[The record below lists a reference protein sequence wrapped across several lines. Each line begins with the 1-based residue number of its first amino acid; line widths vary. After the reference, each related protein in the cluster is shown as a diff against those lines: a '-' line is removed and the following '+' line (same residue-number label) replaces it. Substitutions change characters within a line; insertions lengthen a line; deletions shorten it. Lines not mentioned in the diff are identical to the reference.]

1 MTANVTPTTGMDS
14 TELRKAFGAF
24 PTGVV
29 ALAGM
34 SGPEPTVI
42 VASSFAV
49 GVSQEPPLVMFAVQ
63 QSSTTWPILRDL
75 PSLGVSV
82 LGESHTEIIRQL
94 SAKDKTQRFAGVGT
108 TVLPSGAL
116 LLDDA
121 PVHFECAIESSHTAG
136 DHEIVVLRVTGL
148 ANDHSKQPIVLHR
161 SAFARL
167 GA

>member
-1 MTANVTPTTGMDS
+1 MTTLIPTAEIDS

-34 SGPEPTVI
+34 AGDEPTVI

-63 QSSTTWPILRDL
+63 QSSTTWPVLRGL
-75 PSLGVSV
+75 PTLGISV
-82 LGESHTEIIRQL
+82 LGETHTEVIRQL
-94 SAKDKTQRFAGVGT
+94 SSKDKTRRFASVDT

-116 LLDDA
+116 LLDEA
-121 PVHFECAIESSHTAG
+121 PVHFECSIESSHVAG
-136 DHEIVVLRVTGL
+136 DHEIVVLRVIGL
-148 ANDHSKQPIVLHR
+148 ANDHSKNPIVFHR

-167 GA
+167 SA

>member
-1 MTANVTPTTGMDS
+1 MTTPVTPTTDLDS

-34 SGPEPTVI
+34 SGAEPAVI

-63 QSSTTWPILRDL
+63 QSSTTWPILREL

-82 LGESHTEIIRQL
+82 LGESHTDVIRQL
-94 SAKDKTQRFAGVGT
+94 SAKDKNQRFAGVET
-108 TVLPSGAL
+108 TVLSSGAL
-116 LLDDA
+116 LLADA

-148 ANDHSKQPIVLHR
+148 ASDHSKQPIVFHR

-167 GA
+167 SA

>member
-1 MTANVTPTTGMDS
+1 MTTSVTPTTDLDS

-34 SGPEPTVI
+34 SDAEPTVI

-82 LGESHTEIIRQL
+82 LGESHTEVIRQL
-94 SAKDKTQRFAGVGT
+94 SSKDKTQRFAGVAT
-108 TVLPSGAL
+108 TVLSSGAL

-148 ANDHSKQPIVLHR
+148 ANDHSKQPIVFHR

-167 GA
+167 SA

>member
-1 MTANVTPTTGMDS
+1 MTS
-14 TELRKAFGAF
+14 TADLDPAELRKAFGAF

-34 SGPEPTVI
+34 SDTVATVL

-49 GVSQEPPLVMFAVQ
+49 GVSQDPPLVMFAVQ
-63 QSSTTWPILRDL
+63 QSSTTWPTLKDL
-75 PSLGVSV
+75 PTLGVSV
-82 LGESHTEIIRQL
+82 LGESHTEVIRQL
-94 SAKDKTQRFAGVGT
+94 SSKDKTQRFTGVAT
-108 TVLPSGAL
+108 TVLPGGAV

-136 DHEIVVLRVTGL
+136 DHEIVVLRVVGL
-148 ANDHSKQPIVLHR
+148 ANDHSKQPIIFHR

-167 GA
+167 SA

>member
-1 MTANVTPTTGMDS
+1 MTTSVTPTTDLDS

-29 ALAGM
+29 AFAGM
-34 SGPEPTVI
+34 SGAEPAVI

-63 QSSTTWPILRDL
+63 QSSTTWPILREL

-82 LGESHTEIIRQL
+82 LGESHTDQIRQL
-94 SAKDKTQRFAGVGT
+94 SAKDKNQRFAGVET
-108 TVLPSGAL
+108 TVLSSGAML
-116 LLDDA
+116 LADA

-148 ANDHSKQPIVLHR
+148 ANDHSKKPIVFHR

-167 GA
+167 SA

>member
-1 MTANVTPTTGMDS
+1 MSTNVVPTTDLDS
-14 TELRKAFGAF
+14 AELRKAFGAF

-29 ALAGM
+29 ALAGI
-34 SGPEPTVI
+34 SDTEPTVI

-63 QSSTTWPILRDL
+63 QSSTTWPMLRNL

-82 LGESHTEIIRQL
+82 LGESHTDVIRQL
-94 SAKDKTQRFAGVGT
+94 SSKDKTQRFAGVGT

-148 ANDHSKQPIVLHR
+148 ANDHSKQPIVFHR

-167 GA
+167 SA